1 MRTARI
7 GLGRLLRRINRLALG
22 AAVGLVAVVVLLT
35 SFALGLAALVE
46 TSRAQARVLAENA
59 SAALA
64 FGDTKTATEL
74 LRSLRNVPDILVV
87 SLHGHGG
94 VLFASYARAGSP
106 AQPGDLMSRGL
117 LLRPS
122 FIEVRQPVDAAPGV
136 EGRLVL
142 RVGLSGLYRQMRGR
156 SSPRCW
162 RCCSR

>member
-64 FGDTKTATEL
+64 FDDKKAAPEL
-74 LRSLRNVPDILVV
+74 LRSLRTSPDVPPRLPARPRRRA
-87 SLHGHGG
+87 
-94 VLFASYARAGSP
+94 FAGYAARPAARRSRATG
-106 AQPGDLMSRGL
+106 
-117 LLRPS
+117 
-122 FIEVRQPVDAAPGV
+122 
-136 EGRLVL
+136 
-142 RVGLSGLYRQMRGR
+142 
-156 SSPRCW
+156 
-162 RCCSR
+162 